1 MKYLSIDNRQLLFNQ
16 LAFSALLGS
25 GAFIL
30 FLWAP
35 NILGKYLSSY
45 SKNVIF
51 LSPWFFVCLAY
62 RWQVVANR
70 EHRLEIIFI
79 LSIGIFSLFNV
90 YLSDSFSKSLSFMR
104 TFLFSGLFVLWAAM
118 FLLTDQPRRNGFDG
132 LCCGALAVI
141 LPIEFIIWWGQ
152 GQYGPL
158 VFQVFALH
166 PIPLGTLI
174 ILLSPGPMRLL
185 FSKHVRAKLFGG
197 LLVLAGV
204 LLIFLTHKRGAWL
217 ALAAMLAVGMIY
229 LGRRSR
235 YLLVTMLVVFALVLS
250 WQVQRRFASLDP
262 KVPRY
267 VSVLHRLELYNYA
280 LHIWKAHP
288 FMGIGLRS
296 FSHDRYLHD
305 YQVYNK
311 DLQDFPKAVATLH
324 TFDNMALTA
333 MVELGSLL
341 ALAYLGLILII
352 VVRFGRKLWTA
363 PASPPLEWCRLL
375 VLLGFAVHSLS
386 YDSLLVVPVNWVFHV
401 QLGLMA
407 AYRPSEKGRG

>member
-1 MKYLSIDNRQLLFNQ
+1 
-16 LAFSALLGS
+16 
-25 GAFIL
+25 
-30 FLWAP
+30 
-35 NILGKYLSSY
+35 
-45 SKNVIF
+45 
-51 LSPWFFVCLAY
+51 
-62 RWQVVANR
+62 
-70 EHRLEIIFI
+70 
-79 LSIGIFSLFNV
+79 
-90 YLSDSFSKSLSFMR
+90 MR

-141 LPIEFIIWWGQ
+141 VPIEIIVWWGQ
-152 GQYGPL
+152 GNYGPL
-158 VFQVFALH
+158 VFQVFSLH
-166 PIPLGTLI
+166 PIPLGTSV

-185 FSKHVRAKLFGG
+185 FSKNFRARLLGG

-204 LLIFLTHKRGAWL
+204 LLIFLTHKRGTWL

-229 LGRRSR
+229 LARRSR
-235 YLLVTMLVVFALVLS
+235 YLLVTMLLVLALILS
-250 WQVQRRFASLDP
+250 WQIQRHFTRLDP
-262 KVPRY
+262 NIPRY

-288 FMGIGLRS
+288 IMGIGLRS
-296 FSHDRYLHD
+296 LSHDRYLHD

-311 DLQDFPKAVATLH
+311 DLQNFPQAVATLH

-341 ALAYLGLILII
+341 ALLYLGLILIM
-352 VVRFGRKLWTA
+352 VVRFGRKLWAA
-363 PASPPLEWCRLL
+363 PESPPLEWYRLL

-386 YDSLLVVPVNWVFHV
+386 YDSLLVVPVNWLFHV

-407 AYRPSEKGRG
+407 GYQASEKGRG